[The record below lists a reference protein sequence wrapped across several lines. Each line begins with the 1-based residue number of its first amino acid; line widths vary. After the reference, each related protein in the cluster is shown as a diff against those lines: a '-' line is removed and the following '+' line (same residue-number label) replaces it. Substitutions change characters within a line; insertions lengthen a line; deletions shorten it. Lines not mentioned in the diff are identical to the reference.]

1 MLALIL
7 KELRSFFSALTGY
20 VAVGTFLVLLGLFLW
35 VFPGEWNVLD
45 GGIATL
51 EGLFVWAPWVLMLLV
66 PAITM
71 RSIAEERKTGTL
83 ELLLTRPLG
92 EGAIVVAKFLG
103 ALSVLL
109 VALLPTL
116 AYVGV
121 IGSLG
126 SPAWNLD
133 LGGTWG
139 SYFGLVLLGATLI
152 GIGILTSALTSN
164 PLVAFLTALVIS
176 VFLYTGFTALGDFG
190 TWGEYDRVFRAIGL
204 EPHYRSMSRGLIE
217 PGDVAYFGCA
227 IALTLLGARWALQR
241 SRGHRRADAIS
252 FGLSSAL
259 AATLA
264 LAFSWIPGG
273 LDLTAEKRFTL
284 TPATRTYL
292 TELTDDVVVTCYLT
306 GSFPAEWKRLE
317 QAIRTQLEQ
326 FADVSGG
333 RVRYQFVDIY
343 ASDDPKTIGENE
355 ERLYEQGLRFT
366 RIAYDEAGTQAF
378 RTVWPAALISFRG
391 REVPVQFFR
400 SDMPAPSDEMIQGS
414 INTVEFELVTGLRRA
429 SRQERPQIAFLE
441 GHGELLEWE
450 VADWVSTLAE
460 DYDVHRVRLDGKLN
474 ALAERLEGMRYR
486 TNRFDLVVIAK
497 PDSTFSPKDQ
507 LILDQFLM
515 NGGRVL
521 WLTDALSCNLDSLAK
536 YQATEGLALDL
547 GIHDLLF
554 NYGVRLNRN
563 LVIDAQC
570 APIVLDA
577 GPMGNQRNMQMFNW
591 YFAPVAILQG
601 ISHPITTNLDPVHL
615 DFVSRLDTVNT
626 QPAVRKTV
634 LMRSSELAREYKAP
648 VRISSGIVT
657 LKPEYFAERPLP
669 HQPFAVLLEGEFRSA
684 FADNISDTLR
694 RNEDFAFREQSERT
708 GMVVI
713 GDGDIARNKVRTT
726 PEGPQMLPLGY
737 DRYAGRVI
745 YDNKEFLLNTV
756 SYLLDEES
764 TISVRSR
771 AIALRPLDEERV
783 RAGRT
788 GYQTLAVAVP
798 LVVLAAIGAVFTALR
813 RRRFGRPQSTGR
825 P

>member
-7 KELRSFFSALTGY
+7 KELRGFFSALTGY
-20 VAVGTFLVLLGLFLW
+20 VAVATFLVLLGLFLW

-45 GGIATL
+45 GGMATL

-71 RSIAEERKTGTL
+71 RSIAEERRAGTL

-92 EGAIVVAKFLG
+92 EGAIVGAKFLG
-103 ALSVLL
+103 ATAVLV

-126 SPAWNLD
+126 APAWNLD

-139 SYFGLVLLGATLI
+139 SYLGLLLLGAALI
-152 GIGILTSALTSN
+152 GVGILMSALTSN
-164 PLVAFLTALVIS
+164 PLVAFLTSLVAS

-190 TWGEYDRVFRAIGL
+190 TWGEYDRFFRAIGM
-204 EPHYRSMSRGLIE
+204 EEHYRAMSRGLIE
-217 PGDVAYFGCA
+217 PGDVAYFGA
-227 IALTLLGARWALQR
+227 VIAFTLLGARWALQR
-241 SRGHRRADAIS
+241 SRGKRRSDAWA
-252 FGLSSAL
+252 FVLSAGIAGTCAV
-259 AATLA
+259 AA
-264 LAFSWIPGG
+264 SWIPGAW
-273 LDLTAEKRFTL
+273 DLTAEKRYTL

-292 TELTDDVVVTCYLT
+292 GELQDDVLITCYLT

-317 QAIRTQLEQ
+317 QAIRTQLER

-343 ASDDPKTIGENE
+343 ASEDPKTIGENE

-366 RIAYDEAGTQAF
+366 RIAFDDAGTQAF
-378 RTVWPAALISFRG
+378 RTVWPAALVSYRG

-400 SDMPAPSDEMIQGS
+400 SESPAPSDAMIQGS

-441 GHGELLEWE
+441 GHGELVEWE
-450 VADWVSTLAE
+450 VADWVSTLEE
-460 DYDVHRVRLDGKLN
+460 DYDVHRIALDGKLN
-474 ALAERLEGMRYR
+474 ALAERLEGMKYR
-486 TNRFDLVVIAK
+486 TNRFDLVVVAK

-521 WLTDALSCNLDSLAK
+521 WLTDALTCNLDSLAK
-536 YQATEGLALDL
+536 HQTTEGLALDL

-563 LVIDAQC
+563 LVIDVQC

-615 DFVSRLDTVNT
+615 DFVSRLDTVDT
-626 QPAVRKTV
+626 QPDVQKTV

-657 LKPEYFAERPLP
+657 LQPEYFAERPLP
-669 HQPFAVLLEGEFRSA
+669 NQPFAVLLEGEFTSA

-694 RNEDFAFREQSERT
+694 KNADFAFRERSDRT
-708 GMVVI
+708 AMVVI
-713 GDGDIARNKVRTT
+713 GDGDIARNKIRNT
-726 PEGPQMLPLGY
+726 PDGPQMLPLGY

-756 SYLLDEES
+756 SYLLDDEA

-798 LVVLAAIGAVFTALR
+798 LLVLAALGGVFTALR
-813 RRRFGRPQSTGR
+813 RRRFTRPLRTLAA
-825 P
+825 